1 MPADPVGGLLDG
13 FTKIGVDYKALFAD
27 PEFRAT
33 IQKQADLLAKY
44 TTSPL
49 NIDDPLIANFEK
61 QLEVWLDSFK
71 KAAPHAPLVVG
82 AMAPS
87 PVAVAE
93 AKAFVVGLEKSE
105 GVVFSEAVKEKVAAN
120 PDVPHLL
127 RKRSAKN
134 QAAILNSPWLDKI
147 IGWIT
152 TYGPTIAQFLMIL
165 VPLFL

>member
-61 QLEVWLDSFK
+61 QLEAWLDTFK
-71 KAAPHAPLVVG
+71 KANPHAPLVVG

-93 AKAFVVGLEKSE
+93 AKSFVANLATHT
-105 GVVFSEAVKEKVAAN
+105 GVVFSEEVKEKVAAN
-120 PDVPHLL
+120 PDVVHLL
-127 RKRSAKN
+127 RKRNDKN
-134 QAAILNSPWLDKI
+134 AAAILNSAWLDKI
-147 IGWIT
+147 IGWIQ